1 MDNARIVGFL
11 CVIATAG
18 CSLVHTPPPP
28 PATAPPTSNEVAAPI
43 PAKPAAPVA
52 SQPAAPTPAKPA
64 APVAGK
70 PAAPVAAKPAAP
82 SAPQPAPLD
91 LASLE
96 RQLKDTNA
104 IGVMTKIAIKNQVDD
119 LLDQFRAYYEG
130 RQKTT
135 LAELRRP
142 YELLVLKLLS
152 LVQDADPALAK
163 AIHDS
168 REAIWGILADRS
180 RFSKLQS

>member
-1 MDNARIVGFL
+1 MDNARILGFL
-11 CVIATAG
+11 CVIATVG
-18 CSLVHTPPPP
+18 CSALHAPPPP
-28 PATAPPTSNEVAAPI
+28 VATTPPSSKEVAAPI
-43 PAKPAAPVA
+43 SPKPAAPIA
-52 SQPAAPTPAKPA
+52 AKPA
-64 APVAGK
+64 VPI
-70 PAAPVAAKPAAP
+70 AAKPAAP
-82 SAPQPAPLD
+82 IAPQPAAPAPLD
-91 LASLE
+91 LTSLE
-96 RQLKDTNA
+96 RQLKETKA

-180 RFSKLQS
+180 KFSKLQS

>member
-11 CVIATAG
+11 WVAATAG
-18 CSLVHTPPPP
+18 CSLVHAPPPP
-28 PATAPPTSNEVAAPI
+28 RASTPPSPTEIAAPTA
-43 PAKPAAPVA
+43 AKPAASAA

-64 APVAGK
+64 APVAAK

-96 RQLKDTNA
+96 RQLKDTKA

-119 LLDQFRAYYEG
+119 LLAQFRAYYEG
-130 RQKTT
+130 RQQTS

-152 LVQDADPALAK
+152 LVQDADPALAR

-168 REAIWGILADRS
+168 REAIWGILSDRA